1 MKNLGGLVNIKGLKR
16 VVCIK
21 GLKEVLGERECWREC
36 LKRNI
41 WMDTRVLEE
50 LVYEKDWRESY
61 EKDL

>member
-1 MKNLGGLVNIKGLKR
+1 MKGLGGLVNIKGLKR

-50 LVYEKDWRESY
+50 LVYEKD
-61 EKDL
+61 